1 MLRLGVLGCGRI
13 GKVHA
18 RAAIKN
24 PKCKVT
30 AVADAESKAAAALA
44 EETGA
49 RAVTVDETIAARDV
63 DAVIICSPTDTHVD
77 YVEAAAKA
85 GKAILCEKP
94 VSLSAERIATCLER
108 IEPTGAPL
116 MVGFNRRFDPSFAL
130 LERHLREG
138 RIGSV
143 ESITITSRDPAPPTV
158 DYIRR
163 SGGLFR
169 DMMIHDFDLAR
180 FLLREEP
187 IEVYAVGSAL
197 FDESVSNEGDVDTAA
212 ALLKTARG
220 AICQISCSRRASY
233 GFDQRIEAH
242 GSNGTLRAGN
252 LHLTTVEYADA
263 FGFHTDPLLHFF
275 LERYALAYERELNHF
290 LESVTTGRAPSPSGR
305 DGLHAQRLADAA
317 HESARTGRPIRLGG

>member
-1 MLRLGVLGCGRI
+1 LAGDGVRRAAFLSHADHLGKICVDVGKGERHPLGVADGDAGGAVCFGRQ
-13 GKVHA
+13 V
-18 RAAIKN
+18 RPAALETLS
-24 PKCKVT
+24 T
-30 AVADAESKAAAALA
+30 AVEWRP
-44 EETGA
+44 EEL
-49 RAVTVDETIAARDV
+49 VP
-63 DAVIICSPTDTHVD
+63 VIICSPTDTHVD

-187 IEVYAVGSAL
+187 IEVYAVQDG
-197 FDESVSNEGDVDTAA
+197 AA
-212 ALLKTARG
+212 NSTRWV
-220 AICQISCSRRASY
+220 IPPSR
-233 GFDQRIEAH
+233 
-242 GSNGTLRAGN
+242 
-252 LHLTTVEYADA
+252 
-263 FGFHTDPLLHFF
+263 
-275 LERYALAYERELNHF
+275 
-290 LESVTTGRAPSPSGR
+290 
-305 DGLHAQRLADAA
+305 
-317 HESARTGRPIRLGG
+317 